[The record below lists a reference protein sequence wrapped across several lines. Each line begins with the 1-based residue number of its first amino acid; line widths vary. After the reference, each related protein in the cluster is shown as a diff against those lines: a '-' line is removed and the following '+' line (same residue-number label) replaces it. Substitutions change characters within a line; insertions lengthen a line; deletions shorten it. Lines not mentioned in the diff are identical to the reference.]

1 MKSVLLIGI
10 GLFGEHVAE
19 NLYKM
24 GHEIMAVDI
33 DEARINTV
41 LPIATGA
48 QIGNS
53 TDPEFL
59 KSLGID
65 NYDVCIVTIGDNF
78 QHSLETTS
86 LLKELGAKK
95 VISRASTDIH
105 EKFLLRNGA
114 DEVIYPEKQLA
125 SWAAIRYTSENIFDY
140 IELDDDYSIFE
151 LSVPS
156 SWQGKSVIE
165 LDVRRKHGISILA
178 LKKNGKLKMNITP
191 DTLLTNES
199 TLLVLGENKAIK
211 KCFKL

>member
-10 GLFGEHVAE
+10 GLFGEHVAK
-19 NLYKM
+19 NLYEM

-151 LSVPS
+151 VSVPV
-156 SWQGKSVIE
+156 SWSGKTILQ
-165 LDVRRKHGISILA
+165 LDVRKKLGINILGIRKAGKLNMSIAPDTVLGTDSSILI
-178 LKKNGKLKMNITP
+178 LGQHK
-191 DTLLTNES
+191 
-199 TLLVLGENKAIK
+199 VLQKYFHI
-211 KCFKL
+211 

>member
-10 GLFGEHVAE
+10 GLFGEHVAK
-19 NLYKM
+19 NLYEM

-53 TDPEFL
+53 TDPAFL

-178 LKKNGKLKMNITP
+178 LKKGGKLKMNITP
-191 DTLLTNES
+191 DTVLTNES